1 MEPDV
6 YYDDYEL
13 FMRTDKFMMAKA
25 WMKQDQAPQSEA
37 RDTWNMM
44 EAEFNDE
51 RKATLMANAE
61 TDKIK
66 AMMNEKYGPGTI
78 KYGSEIPPPEI
89 KTPQAAF
96 EFSQRNPAAEGGQ
109 IIGKPGGVVEPG
121 VMYYGKNVM
130 SGSPA
135 QQLGNQKKTLARF
148 KKIGDA
154 FISQDYNALKTQT
167 RKARIAKK
175 ELKTL
180 EVFLINLTLN

>member
-1 MEPDV
+1 
-6 YYDDYEL
+6 
-13 FMRTDKFMMAKA
+13 MRTDKFMMAKA

-78 KYGSEIPPPEI
+78 KYGSEIPQPEI

-109 IIGKPGGVVEPG
+109 MVKPNADGV
-121 VMYYGKNVM
+121 
-130 SGSPA
+130 
-135 QQLGNQKKTLARF
+135 
-148 KKIGDA
+148 
-154 FISQDYNALKTQT
+154 
-167 RKARIAKK
+167 
-175 ELKTL
+175 
-180 EVFLINLTLN
+180 TLNPVYNGFDDMNLNEKI

>member
-1 MEPDV
+1 
-6 YYDDYEL
+6 
-13 FMRTDKFMMAKA
+13 MRTDKYMMAKA

-78 KYGSEIPPPEI
+78 KYGSEIPQPEI

-96 EFSQRNPAAEGGQ
+96 EFSQRNPADEGGRMGFLSGGDVEK
-109 IIGKPGGVVEPG
+109 II
-121 VMYYGKNVM
+121 
-130 SGSPA
+130 
-135 QQLGNQKKTLARF
+135 
-148 KKIGDA
+148 KI
-154 FISQDYNALKTQT
+154 NT
-167 RKARIAKK
+167 
-175 ELKTL
+175 
-180 EVFLINLTLN
+180 